1 MQLRAWVAG
10 LAVVACGASASLA
23 ADYDGPYRWHGYRH
37 NFRASIGTC
46 VRTRVAEVGPS
57 PAGAAAIRYT
67 DGVIQEYD
75 SGMLG
80 HSETRPGDP
89 IQLCLISFSRDCGE
103 ADLPGRTYATGNL
116 RTGAAWTLPDIRSSC
131 SAR

>member
-1 MQLRAWVAG
+1 MRLKAWAAG
-10 LAVVACGASASLA
+10 LAIAACGASASLA
-23 ADYDGPYRWHGYRH
+23 ADYDGPYRWHGHAH

-57 PAGAAAIRYT
+57 LAGAPAIHYT
-67 DGVIQEYD
+67 DGVVQAFD
-75 SGMLG
+75 GDMLG
-80 HSETRPGDP
+80 HTETQPGDP

-103 ADLPGRTYATGNL
+103 AELPGRTYATGNL

-131 SAR
+131 SPR